1 MDSNNLNDQ
10 HITLQILLETI
21 SSLRQCIDDEYPTR
35 AETDEKLDALYE
47 NLLGEITEL
56 SEVLVSQL
64 TYVSNSLGFIL
75 MVLATEGMIT
85 EDEMNMLQK
94 RDFDFAELLTKYLCR
109 KTEGELDEEVIRATL
124 AESIDEAEKRAEDD
138 GTTTINDPKTYKE

>member
-1 MDSNNLNDQ
+1 MENNNLNDQ
-10 HITLQILLETI
+10 HITLQMLLYTI
-21 SSLRQCIDDEYPTR
+21 TSLRQCIDDEYPTR
-35 AETDEKLDALYE
+35 AETDEKLGALYE

-109 KTEGELDEEVIRATL
+109 KTEGELDEEVIRTTL
-124 AESIDEAEKRAEDD
+124 AESIDEAEKRLENDD
-138 GTTTINDPKTYKE
+138 ITTINDPKTYKE